1 LAYICDMETPRT
13 LQEAIVYFSD
23 PDRCFEYAV
32 KLRWPDGK
40 VTCPRCGSGKH
51 YPIRSGDRRLW
62 ACRGCNK
69 QFTLKV
75 NSIFEDSPIGLDK
88 WMIAFWMLVNCKNG
102 VSSMEIHRTVGVTQ
116 KSAWFMLQRLR
127 LALQEKSFVKLGGPG
142 SEVEV
147 DETFIGG
154 KARNMHRARRERLM
168 SAAGMQGGHG
178 KAVVMG
184 MLERDGNVRAKVVP
198 DRRKTALRDAILG
211 NVDTGTLLYTD
222 EHPAYMAIE
231 SEYVHKI
238 INHLEHY
245 VDGTVHTNGIE
256 NFWSLLKRQLHGTY
270 ISVEPFHLFRYV
282 DEQAFRFNTRKDETG
297 RKITDAERFTEAM
310 SRVDGHRLTYA
321 QLTGKNQSPRHES
334 TGTGTAPE
342 PF

>member
-1 LAYICDMETPRT
+1 MKAPET
-13 LQEAIVYFSD
+13 LQQAIVYFSD
-23 PDRCFEYAV
+23 PDRCFEYAC

-40 VTCPRCGSGKH
+40 VTCPRCGSDKH
-51 YPIRSGDRRLW
+51 YPIKSGDRRLW
-62 ACRGCNK
+62 LCRGCNK

-88 WMIAFWMLVNCKNG
+88 WMVAFWMLVNCKNG
-102 VSSMEIHRTVGVTQ
+102 VSSMEIHRTIGVTQ

-142 SEVEV
+142 TEVEV

-154 KARNMHRARRERLM
+154 KARNMHKAKRERLM

-178 KAVVMG
+178 KAIVMG
-184 MLERDGNVRAKVVP
+184 MLERDGKIRAKVVP

-238 INHLEHY
+238 VNHLEHY

-282 DEQAFRFNTRKDETG
+282 DEQAFRFNTRKDDNG
-297 RKITDAERFTEAM
+297 AKVSDAARFAEAM

-334 TGTGTAPE
+334 TGTGAAPE